1 MRLPDQEDRVLVGKS
16 ANLNDDQITE
26 LAKLPCGVAA
36 VYQNEWIQPV
46 LCQIEKYNKEFFNY
60 KYDLKEKI
68 LDNSKEISKSLL
80 DSIMNQE
87 LMHKSD
93 KQDLKEMKDII
104 LKSRLDTSVKTDFL
118 DYIDAEEDFESLRS
132 LLYDLLNAKEAINKS
147 VQYDELEDWLRNV
160 VDSLEPSIKKYS
172 AKQINLAMAL
182 ILSEQARLNFS
193 YKDIYL
199 KFTELNKKG
208 VQIL

>member
-1 MRLPDQEDRVLVGKS
+1 
-16 ANLNDDQITE
+16 
-26 LAKLPCGVAA
+26 
-36 VYQNEWIQPV
+36 
-46 LCQIEKYNKEFFNY
+46 
-60 KYDLKEKI
+60 
-68 LDNSKEISKSLL
+68 
-80 DSIMNQE
+80 
-87 LMHKSD
+87 MHKSD